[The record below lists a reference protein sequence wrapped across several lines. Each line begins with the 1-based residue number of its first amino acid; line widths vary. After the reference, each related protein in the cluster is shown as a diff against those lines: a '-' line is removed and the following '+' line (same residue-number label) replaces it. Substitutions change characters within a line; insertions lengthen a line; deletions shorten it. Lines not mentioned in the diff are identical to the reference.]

1 MFGITTPYIGFF
13 IIYSYICRLNS
24 IYVLLDIK
32 YIRENIDIVKENI
45 RKKNQDE
52 KLELVDRVV
61 ELDELRRENIKET
74 DAKRAR
80 RNEIAD
86 LMPKLFKEN
95 RQEEAKDLKEEA
107 KKLAEEIKELE
118 KSVEEETE
126 EYNRILLTIPNI
138 MHESVPVGKDD
149 SENVEIRKYL
159 EPKEKSFEV
168 PYHLDILEKVGG
180 IDLDAARRVAGS
192 GFYYLDR
199 RYCKTTFSNINI
211 CKRFHDR

>member
-1 MFGITTPYIGFF
+1 M
-13 IIYSYICRLNS
+13 
-24 IYVLLDIK
+24 LDIK

-61 ELDELRRENIKET
+61 ELDELRRENVKET
-74 DAKRAR
+74 DTKRAR

-95 RQEEAKDLKEEA
+95 RQEEANALKEEA

-126 EYNRILLTIPNI
+126 EYNNILLTIPNI

>member
-1 MFGITTPYIGFF
+1 M
-13 IIYSYICRLNS
+13 
-24 IYVLLDIK
+24 LDIK

-52 KLELVDRVV
+52 KLELVNRVV

-95 RQEEAKDLKEEA
+95 RQEEANVLKEEA

-138 MHESVPVGKDD
+138 MHESVPAGKDD

-180 IDLDAARRVAGS
+180 IELDAARRVAGS

-211 CKRFHDR
+211 CKRFYDR

>member
-1 MFGITTPYIGFF
+1 M
-13 IIYSYICRLNS
+13 
-24 IYVLLDIK
+24 LDIK

-61 ELDELRRENIKET
+61 HLDELRRENIKET

-95 RQEEAKDLKEEA
+95 RQEEANILKEEA

-138 MHESVPVGKDD
+138 MHESVPMGKDD

-180 IDLDAARRVAGS
+180 IELDAARRVAGS

>member
-1 MFGITTPYIGFF
+1 M
-13 IIYSYICRLNS
+13 
-24 IYVLLDIK
+24 LDIR

-61 ELDELRRENIKET
+61 QLDELRRENIKET
-74 DAKRAR
+74 DTKRAR

-95 RQEEAKDLKEEA
+95 RQEEANVLKEEA

-126 EYNRILLTIPNI
+126 EYNNILLTIPNI

-199 RYCKTTFSNINI
+199 RYCKTTFSDINI

>member
-1 MFGITTPYIGFF
+1 M
-13 IIYSYICRLNS
+13 
-24 IYVLLDIK
+24 LDIK

-95 RQEEAKDLKEEA
+95 RQEEANVLKEEA

-126 EYNRILLTIPNI
+126 EYNNILLTIPNI

-149 SENVEIRKYL
+149 SENIEIRKYL

-211 CKRFHDR
+211 CKGFHDR

>member
-1 MFGITTPYIGFF
+1 M
-13 IIYSYICRLNS
+13 
-24 IYVLLDIK
+24 LDIK

-52 KLELVDRVV
+52 KLELVDRVI
-61 ELDELRRENIKET
+61 ELDELRRRNIKET
-74 DAKRAR
+74 DTKRAR

-95 RQEEAKDLKEEA
+95 RQEEANVLKEEA

-126 EYNRILLTIPNI
+126 EYNNILLTIPNI

-180 IDLDAARRVAGS
+180 IELDAARRVAGS

>member
-1 MFGITTPYIGFF
+1 M
-13 IIYSYICRLNS
+13 
-24 IYVLLDIK
+24 LDIK

-95 RQEEAKDLKEEA
+95 KQEEANVLKEEA

-126 EYNRILLTIPNI
+126 EYNNILLTIPNI

>member
-1 MFGITTPYIGFF
+1 M
-13 IIYSYICRLNS
+13 
-24 IYVLLDIK
+24 LDIK

-61 ELDELRRENIKET
+61 LLDELRRENIKET
-74 DAKRAR
+74 DTKRAR

-95 RQEEAKDLKEEA
+95 KQEEANVLKEEA

-126 EYNRILLTIPNI
+126 EYNNILLTIPNI

-168 PYHLDILEKVGG
+168 PYHLDILERVGG
-180 IDLDAARRVAGS
+180 IELDAARRVAGS

>member
-1 MFGITTPYIGFF
+1 M
-13 IIYSYICRLNS
+13 
-24 IYVLLDIK
+24 LDIK

-95 RQEEAKDLKEEA
+95 RQEEANVLKEEA

-126 EYNRILLTIPNI
+126 EYNNILLTIPNI

-168 PYHLDILEKVGG
+168 PYHLDILERVGG
-180 IDLDAARRVAGS
+180 IELDAARRVAGS

>member
-1 MFGITTPYIGFF
+1 M
-13 IIYSYICRLNS
+13 
-24 IYVLLDIK
+24 LDIK

-95 RQEEAKDLKEEA
+95 RQEEANVLKEEA

-126 EYNRILLTIPNI
+126 EYNNILLTIPNI

-199 RYCKTTFSNINI
+199 RYCKTTFSDINI

>member
-1 MFGITTPYIGFF
+1 M
-13 IIYSYICRLNS
+13 
-24 IYVLLDIK
+24 LDIK

-95 RQEEAKDLKEEA
+95 RQEEANVLKEEA

-126 EYNRILLTIPNI
+126 EYNNILLTIPNI
-138 MHESVPVGKDD
+138 MHESVPAGKDD

>member
-1 MFGITTPYIGFF
+1 M
-13 IIYSYICRLNS
+13 
-24 IYVLLDIK
+24 LDIK

-95 RQEEAKDLKEEA
+95 RQEETNVLKEEA

-126 EYNRILLTIPNI
+126 EYNNILLTIPNI
-138 MHESVPVGKDD
+138 MHESVPIGKDD

-199 RYCKTTFSNINI
+199 RYCKTTFSDINI

>member
-1 MFGITTPYIGFF
+1 M
-13 IIYSYICRLNS
+13 
-24 IYVLLDIK
+24 LDIK

-95 RQEEAKDLKEEA
+95 KQEEANVLKEEA

-126 EYNRILLTIPNI
+126 EYNNILLTIPNI

-159 EPKEKSFEV
+159 EPKEKSFEL

-199 RYCKTTFSNINI
+199 RYCKITFSNINI
-211 CKRFHDR
+211 CKRFYDR

>member
-1 MFGITTPYIGFF
+1 M
-13 IIYSYICRLNS
+13 
-24 IYVLLDIK
+24 LDIK
-32 YIRENIDIVKENI
+32 YIRGNIDIVKENI

-95 RQEEAKDLKEEA
+95 RQEEANVLKEEA

-126 EYNRILLTIPNI
+126 EYNNILLTIPNI
-138 MHESVPVGKDD
+138 MHESVPAGKDD

>member
-1 MFGITTPYIGFF
+1 M
-13 IIYSYICRLNS
+13 
-24 IYVLLDIK
+24 LDIK

-61 ELDELRRENIKET
+61 QLDELRRENIKET

-95 RQEEAKDLKEEA
+95 RQEEANVLKEEA

-138 MHESVPVGKDD
+138 MHESVPMGKDD

-180 IDLDAARRVAGS
+180 IELDAARRVAGS

>member
-1 MFGITTPYIGFF
+1 M
-13 IIYSYICRLNS
+13 
-24 IYVLLDIK
+24 LDIK

-95 RQEEAKDLKEEA
+95 KQEEANVLKEEA

-126 EYNRILLTIPNI
+126 EYNNILLTIPNI

-180 IDLDAARRVAGS
+180 IELDAARRVAGS

>member
-1 MFGITTPYIGFF
+1 M
-13 IIYSYICRLNS
+13 
-24 IYVLLDIK
+24 LDIK

-61 ELDELRRENIKET
+61 QLDELRRENIKET

-95 RQEEAKDLKEEA
+95 RQEEANVLKEEA

-118 KSVEEETE
+118 KSAEEETE
-126 EYNRILLTIPNI
+126 EYNNILLTIPNI

-180 IDLDAARRVAGS
+180 IELDAARRVAGS

>member
-1 MFGITTPYIGFF
+1 M
-13 IIYSYICRLNS
+13 
-24 IYVLLDIK
+24 LDIK

-95 RQEEAKDLKEEA
+95 RQEEANVLKEEA

-126 EYNRILLTIPNI
+126 EYNNILLTIPNI

-199 RYCKTTFSNINI
+199 RYCKITFSNINI
-211 CKRFHDR
+211 CKRFYDR

>member
-1 MFGITTPYIGFF
+1 M
-13 IIYSYICRLNS
+13 
-24 IYVLLDIK
+24 LDIK

-61 ELDELRRENIKET
+61 QLDELRRENIKET

-95 RQEEAKDLKEEA
+95 RQEEANVLKEEA

-126 EYNRILLTIPNI
+126 EYNNILLTIPNI

-180 IDLDAARRVAGS
+180 IELDAARRVAGS

>member
-1 MFGITTPYIGFF
+1 M
-13 IIYSYICRLNS
+13 
-24 IYVLLDIK
+24 LDIR

-61 ELDELRRENIKET
+61 QLDELRRENIKET

-95 RQEEAKDLKEEA
+95 RQEEANILKEEA

-138 MHESVPVGKDD
+138 MHESVPAGKDD

>member
-1 MFGITTPYIGFF
+1 M
-13 IIYSYICRLNS
+13 
-24 IYVLLDIK
+24 LDIK

-52 KLELVDRVV
+52 KFELVDRVV

-95 RQEEAKDLKEEA
+95 RQEEANVLKEEA

-126 EYNRILLTIPNI
+126 EYNNILLTIPNI

-199 RYCKTTFSNINI
+199 RYCKITFSNINI

>member
-1 MFGITTPYIGFF
+1 M
-13 IIYSYICRLNS
+13 
-24 IYVLLDIK
+24 LDIK
-32 YIRENIDIVKENI
+32 YIRENVDIVKENI

-86 LMPKLFKEN
+86 LMPRLFKEN
-95 RQEEAKDLKEEA
+95 RQGEANVLKEEA

-138 MHESVPVGKDD
+138 MHESVPMGKDD
-149 SENVEIRKYL
+149 SENVEIKKYL

-180 IDLDAARRVAGS
+180 IELDAARRVAGS

>member
-1 MFGITTPYIGFF
+1 M
-13 IIYSYICRLNS
+13 
-24 IYVLLDIK
+24 LDIT

-61 ELDELRRENIKET
+61 ELDELRRENINET
-74 DAKRAR
+74 DVKRAR

-95 RQEEAKDLKEEA
+95 RQEEANVLKEEA

-180 IDLDAARRVAGS
+180 IELDAARRVAGS

>member
-1 MFGITTPYIGFF
+1 M
-13 IIYSYICRLNS
+13 
-24 IYVLLDIK
+24 LDIK

-95 RQEEAKDLKEEA
+95 KQEEANVLKEEA

-126 EYNRILLTIPNI
+126 EYNNILLTIPNI
-138 MHESVPVGKDD
+138 IHESVPVGKDD

-199 RYCKTTFSNINI
+199 RYCKITFSNINI

>member
-1 MFGITTPYIGFF
+1 M
-13 IIYSYICRLNS
+13 
-24 IYVLLDIK
+24 LDIK

-45 RKKNQDE
+45 RKKNQYE

-61 ELDELRRENIKET
+61 ELDELRRKNIKET
-74 DAKRAR
+74 DTKRAR

-95 RQEEAKDLKEEA
+95 RQEEANVLKEEA

-126 EYNRILLTIPNI
+126 EYNRILLIIPNI

-180 IDLDAARRVAGS
+180 IELDAARRVAGS

-199 RYCKTTFSNINI
+199 RYCKITFSNINI

>member
-1 MFGITTPYIGFF
+1 M
-13 IIYSYICRLNS
+13 
-24 IYVLLDIK
+24 LDIK

-74 DAKRAR
+74 DTKRAR

-95 RQEEAKDLKEEA
+95 RQEEANALKEEA

-126 EYNRILLTIPNI
+126 EYNNILLTIPNI

>member
-1 MFGITTPYIGFF
+1 M
-13 IIYSYICRLNS
+13 
-24 IYVLLDIK
+24 LDIK

-95 RQEEAKDLKEEA
+95 RQEEANVLKEEA

-126 EYNRILLTIPNI
+126 EYNRILLIIPNI

-159 EPKEKSFEV
+159 EPKEKNFEV

-180 IDLDAARRVAGS
+180 IELDAARRVAGS

-199 RYCKTTFSNINI
+199 RYCKITFSNINI

>member
-1 MFGITTPYIGFF
+1 M
-13 IIYSYICRLNS
+13 
-24 IYVLLDIK
+24 LDIK

-61 ELDELRRENIKET
+61 QLDELRRENIKET
-74 DAKRAR
+74 DTKRAR

-95 RQEEAKDLKEEA
+95 RQEEANVLKEEA
-107 KKLAEEIKELE
+107 KKLAEEIKVLE

-126 EYNRILLTIPNI
+126 EYNKILLTIPNI

-180 IDLDAARRVAGS
+180 IELDAARRVAGS

>member
-1 MFGITTPYIGFF
+1 M
-13 IIYSYICRLNS
+13 
-24 IYVLLDIK
+24 LDIK

-52 KLELVDRVV
+52 KFELVDRVV

-95 RQEEAKDLKEEA
+95 RQEEANVLKEEA

-126 EYNRILLTIPNI
+126 EYNNILLTIPNI

-180 IDLDAARRVAGS
+180 IELDAARRVAGS

-199 RYCKTTFSNINI
+199 RYCKITFSNINI

>member
-1 MFGITTPYIGFF
+1 M
-13 IIYSYICRLNS
+13 
-24 IYVLLDIK
+24 LDIK

-61 ELDELRRENIKET
+61 QLDELRRENIKET

-95 RQEEAKDLKEEA
+95 RQEEANALKEEA

-180 IDLDAARRVAGS
+180 IELDAARRVAGS

>member
-1 MFGITTPYIGFF
+1 M
-13 IIYSYICRLNS
+13 
-24 IYVLLDIK
+24 LDIK

-61 ELDELRRENIKET
+61 QLDELRRENIKET
-74 DAKRAR
+74 DTKRAR

-95 RQEEAKDLKEEA
+95 RQEEANVLKEEA

-126 EYNRILLTIPNI
+126 EYNNILLTIPNI
-138 MHESVPVGKDD
+138 MHESVPAGKDD

-180 IDLDAARRVAGS
+180 IELDAARRVAGS

-211 CKRFHDR
+211 CKRFYDR

>member
-1 MFGITTPYIGFF
+1 M
-13 IIYSYICRLNS
+13 
-24 IYVLLDIK
+24 LDIK

-61 ELDELRRENIKET
+61 LLDELRRENIKET

-95 RQEEAKDLKEEA
+95 RQEEANVLKEEA
-107 KKLAEEIKELE
+107 KKLAVEIKELE

-126 EYNRILLTIPNI
+126 EYNNILLTIPNI

>member
-1 MFGITTPYIGFF
+1 M
-13 IIYSYICRLNS
+13 
-24 IYVLLDIK
+24 LDIK

-61 ELDELRRENIKET
+61 QLDELRRENIKET
-74 DAKRAR
+74 DTKRAR

-95 RQEEAKDLKEEA
+95 RQEEANVLKEEA
-107 KKLAEEIKELE
+107 KKLAEEIKVLE

-126 EYNRILLTIPNI
+126 EYNKILLTIPNI

-159 EPKEKSFEV
+159 EPKERSFEV

-180 IDLDAARRVAGS
+180 IELDAARRVAGS

>member
-1 MFGITTPYIGFF
+1 M
-13 IIYSYICRLNS
+13 
-24 IYVLLDIK
+24 LDIK

-45 RKKNQDE
+45 RKKNQYE

-74 DAKRAR
+74 DTKRAR

-95 RQEEAKDLKEEA
+95 RQEEANVLKEEA

-126 EYNRILLTIPNI
+126 EYNRILLIIPNI

-180 IDLDAARRVAGS
+180 IELDAARRVAGS

-199 RYCKTTFSNINI
+199 RYCKITFSNINI

>member
-1 MFGITTPYIGFF
+1 M
-13 IIYSYICRLNS
+13 
-24 IYVLLDIK
+24 LDIK
-32 YIRENIDIVKENI
+32 YIRGNIDIVKENI

-95 RQEEAKDLKEEA
+95 RQEEANVLKEEA

-126 EYNRILLTIPNI
+126 EYNNILLTIPNI
-138 MHESVPVGKDD
+138 MHESVPAGKDD

-180 IDLDAARRVAGS
+180 IELDAARRVAGS

-199 RYCKTTFSNINI
+199 RYCKTTFSDINI

>member
-1 MFGITTPYIGFF
+1 M
-13 IIYSYICRLNS
+13 
-24 IYVLLDIK
+24 LDIK

-74 DAKRAR
+74 DTKRAR

-95 RQEEAKDLKEEA
+95 RQEEAKGLKEEA
-107 KKLAEEIKELE
+107 KKLAEEIKKLE

>member
-1 MFGITTPYIGFF
+1 M
-13 IIYSYICRLNS
+13 
-24 IYVLLDIK
+24 LDIK

-95 RQEEAKDLKEEA
+95 KQEEANVLKEEA

-126 EYNRILLTIPNI
+126 EYNNILLTIPNI

-180 IDLDAARRVAGS
+180 IDLDAARRVAGN

-199 RYCKTTFSNINI
+199 RYCKITFSNINI
-211 CKRFHDR
+211 CKRFYDR